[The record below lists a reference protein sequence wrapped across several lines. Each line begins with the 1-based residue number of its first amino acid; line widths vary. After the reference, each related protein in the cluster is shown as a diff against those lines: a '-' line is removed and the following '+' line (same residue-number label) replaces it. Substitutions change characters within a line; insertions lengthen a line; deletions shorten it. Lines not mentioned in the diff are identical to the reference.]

1 MSVSEKIKAIDKKF
15 KQNKAQYDLDR
26 QIDKIYILLLGN
38 IRKYEF
44 LTGKDVLPENELLEK
59 AITLKRFEYFL
70 LGKELKSQT
79 DISKRKYKG
88 LDKIFISYRDNSNV
102 NESLIKKE
110 KII

>member
-1 MSVSEKIKAIDKKF
+1 MI
-15 KQNKAQYDLDR
+15 QTDR
-26 QIDKIYILLLGN
+26 LTRFISKLSANISKYLSN
-38 IRKYEF
+38 IREYEF
-44 LTGKDVLPENELLEK
+44 LTGKDVLTENELLEK

-88 LDKIFISYRDNSNV
+88 LDKIFISYRDNNNV
-102 NESLIKKE
+102 NKSLIKKE

>member
-1 MSVSEKIKAIDKKF
+1 MI
-15 KQNKAQYDLDR
+15 QTDR
-26 QIDKIYILLLGN
+26 LIRFISKLSANISKYLSN
-38 IRKYEF
+38 IREYEF
-44 LTGKDVLPENELLEK
+44 LTGKDVLTENELLEK

-88 LDKIFISYRDNSNV
+88 LDKIFISYRDNNNV
-102 NESLIKKE
+102 NKSLIKKE

>member
-1 MSVSEKIKAIDKKF
+1 MI
-15 KQNKAQYDLDR
+15 QTDR
-26 QIDKIYILLLGN
+26 LIRFICKLSANISKYLSN
-38 IRKYEF
+38 IREYEF
-44 LTGKDVLPENELLEK
+44 LTGKDVLTENELLEK

-88 LDKIFISYRDNSNV
+88 LDKIFISYRDNNNV
-102 NESLIKKE
+102 NKSLIKKE

>member
-1 MSVSEKIKAIDKKF
+1 MIRFISKLSANISK
-15 KQNKAQYDLDR
+15 YLS
-26 QIDKIYILLLGN
+26 N
-38 IRKYEF
+38 IREYEF
-44 LTGKDVLPENELLEK
+44 LTGKDVLTENELLEK

-88 LDKIFISYRDNSNV
+88 LDKIFISCRDNNNV
-102 NESLIKKE
+102 NKSLIKKE